1 VITFLLKF
9 ESSSSKRRHDTSLRL
24 AIHSSNSA
32 IASTIECNQ
41 CAYCS
46 SHSQCLHT
54 LYIDVS
60 VVPNPSVIVQKL
72 TTVEAQPAPCE
83 ELARRWLKL
92 ATKHL
97 AGTFLFSLA
106 HLIHLLPRFTHLSVA
121 SCPPKCQAIT
131 AQTQNLRLPSLALI
145 YFLAA
150 RVLTSDTFTA

>member
-46 SHSQCLHT
+46 SLSQCLHT

-97 AGTFLFSLA
+97 AGTFLFSSHISSISSLVL
-106 HLIHLLPRFTHLSVA
+106 LISRLRPALQSAKRLLRRRKTCGCRH
-121 SCPPKCQAIT
+121 
-131 AQTQNLRLPSLALI
+131 SLLYI
-145 YFLAA
+145 
-150 RVLTSDTFTA
+150 S